1 MGRSVH
7 RVYHKSCDQSPS
19 TRRDEEPL
27 TAVRTNSE
35 SFTRTFRRQKRKD
48 HPSASPEPPV
58 RAPKTKER
66 SHSVRQTRSRDQTS
80 SKDFTVRRGIDY
92 GDIDSGEECINV
104 AVPQDALSL
113 IKAERGGKK
122 RVTNLS
128 TTISSIMSTIYPAG
142 ILQPSFP
149 QVLIHFHNIYRLHHS
164 HSHTELYVSSSHHSC
179 YRDLQ
184 HVIMCLPVFK
194 GGCVLFEIATAW
206 TLLVVTIPRSSVSMS
221 VSICYYIRMQFS
233 DISNSKH
240 FSPAR
245 LIIHSTSQAEDKILL
260 LCLPHQ
266 L

>member
-128 TTISSIMSTIYPAG
+128 TTISSIMSTIYTY
-142 ILQPSFP
+142 SFP
-149 QVLIHFHNIYRLHHS
+149 QHLQTTPLPFTYRI
-164 HSHTELYVSSSHHSC
+164 VCKFKSS
-179 YRDLQ
+179 Q
-184 HVIMCLPVFK
+184 
-194 GGCVLFEIATAW
+194 
-206 TLLVVTIPRSSVSMS
+206 LLPRSSTCHHVSAR
-221 VSICYYIRMQFS
+221 VQGRMR
-233 DISNSKH
+233 
-240 FSPAR
+240 PV
-245 LIIHSTSQAEDKILL
+245 
-260 LCLPHQ
+260 
-266 L
+266 